1 MSTELAD
8 GELNE
13 SSLTLIEPQ
22 SSIGPMV
29 RAEID
34 SQIATAKQYPRRI
47 RDSLKNAI
55 ALATMTEGMAQSC
68 IYALPRG
75 GKVITGPSVRLA
87 EIVAGCWGNMRFGA
101 RTVDDDGKMI
111 TVQGFAHD
119 LETNTAFAFDL
130 KARVTDKRGN
140 RYSEDMVIMATNA
153 ASSKALRNAIFKVV
167 PRALVDEILAAAQKV
182 AKGDEKTFSKRRAD
196 AMAYFKKQG
205 VAEAKVLALC
215 GKHTTDDLDG
225 SDLAN
230 LVSLVT
236 SIKEGE
242 LTLAEAFPEPEKPR
256 HDPIADKLNLTPKN
270 PEPPADGTL
279 FGKAGDERRQL
290 DATK

>member
-1 MSTELAD
+1 MNDELAE
-8 GELNE
+8 GELKQ
-13 SSLTLIEPQ
+13 SSLTLVEPQ
-22 SSIGPMV
+22 SSLGPMI

-34 SQIATAKQYPRRI
+34 SQIATAKQYPRSI

-55 ALATMTEGMAQSC
+55 ALATMTEGMAASC
-68 IYALPRG
+68 TYGVPRG

-130 KARVTDKRGN
+130 KARVTDKHGR
-140 RYSEDMVIMATNA
+140 RYSDDMVIMTTNA
-153 ASSKALRNAIFKVV
+153 ASSKALRNAIFKVI

-182 AKGDEKTFSKRRAD
+182 AKGDEKTFAKRRAD
-196 AMAYFKKQG
+196 AMKYFKTQG
-205 VAEAKVLALC
+205 VAEAKILSLC
-215 GKHTTDDLDG
+215 NKQTVDDLDG

-230 LVSLVT
+230 LQSIATSL
-236 SIKEGE
+236 KDGE
-242 LTLAEAFPEPEKPR
+242 LTLAQAFPEPEKVER
-256 HDPIADKLNLTPKN
+256 DPLADKLQLNGKKT
-270 PEPPADGTL
+270 EPPPGGNLYDAT
-279 FGKAGDERRQL
+279 ADERKAL